1 MDFDEDQ
8 LRESAKPYFETA
20 RAGDWEHAG
29 RVVRWVKEL
38 GAGREDSHLLIAAGY
53 LHDIGW
59 SGVAPRGKLDLD
71 ELLALEP
78 KANANSARLI
88 SEVLTKLNFSTEE
101 IQRVTRLVAAADR
114 HRSGAGDE
122 AIVVDAD
129 NLSKLCAEHVR
140 EKFKPESYAKA
151 LDLFEHQLCA
161 RITTRQGRELFP
173 KLLADV
179 KRELAPVLQQAGVPK
194 PPTSSAPGA

>member
-1 MDFDEDQ
+1 MDFNEQQ
-8 LRESAKPYFETA
+8 LREAAEPYFETA

-38 GAGREDSHLLIAAGY
+38 GAEREDLYLLITAAR

-71 ELLALEP
+71 ELLALES

-88 SEVLTKLNFSTEE
+88 SEVLTKLRFSKQDIET
-101 IQRVTRLVAAADR
+101 VTRLVSAADK
-114 HRSGAGDE
+114 HRSAADDE

-129 NLSKLCAEHVR
+129 NLSKLCVEHLR
-140 EKFKPESYAKA
+140 EKYRPESYAKA
-151 LDLFEHQLCA
+151 LHLFEHQLCP
-161 RITTRQGRELFP
+161 RITTRKGREIFP
-173 KLLADV
+173 KLLADL
-179 KRELAPVLQQAGVPK
+179 KRELAPSPRATSR
-194 PPTSSAPGA
+194 PTSSIPGA

>member
-1 MDFDEDQ
+1 MAFDEQQ
-8 LRESAKPYFETA
+8 LRETAKPYFETA

-38 GAGREDSHLLIAAGY
+38 GAGREDSYLLIAAAY

-78 KANANSARLI
+78 KANANSSRLI
-88 SEVLTKLNFSTEE
+88 SEVLTKLRFRLQDIET
-101 IQRVTRLVAAADR
+101 VKRLVAAADQ
-114 HRSGAGDE
+114 HRSSAEDE

-129 NLSKLCAEHVR
+129 NLSKLCIEHLR
-140 EKFKPESYAKA
+140 EKYRPESYAKA

-161 RITTRQGRELFP
+161 RITTSKGREIFP
-173 KLLADV
+173 TLLESL
-179 KRELAPVLQQAGVPK
+179 KRKLAPVSQ
-194 PPTSSAPGA
+194 

>member
-1 MDFDEDQ
+1 MNFDEQQ
-8 LRESAKPYFETA
+8 LRETAKPYFETA

-38 GAGREDSHLLIAAGY
+38 GAGREDLYLLITAAC

-88 SEVLTKLNFSTEE
+88 SEVLTRLHFGRQE
-101 IQRVTRLVAAADR
+101 IETVKRLVAAADQ
-114 HRSGAGDE
+114 HRSSAEDE

-129 NLSKLCAEHVR
+129 NLSKLCIEHLR
-140 EKFKPESYAKA
+140 EKYRPESYAKA

-161 RITTRQGRELFP
+161 RITTRKGGEIFPGLLSEL
-173 KLLADV
+173 
-179 KRELAPVLQQAGVPK
+179 KRELARAAQH
-194 PPTSSAPGA
+194 GAAADGR

>member
-1 MDFDEDQ
+1 MAIEAGVRFDEQ
-8 LRESAKPYFETA
+8 RLREAARPYFHTA
-20 RAGDWEHAG
+20 RAGDWEHAL

-38 GAGREDSHLLIAAGY
+38 GAGRADLHLLITAAY

-59 SGVAPRGKLDLD
+59 SGVAPQGMLDLD

-88 SEVLTKLNFSTEE
+88 SELLAGLRFTPDE
-101 IQRVTRLVAAADR
+101 IRTVNRLVSAADQ
-114 HRSGAGDE
+114 HRSSADDE

-129 NLSKLCAEHVR
+129 NLSKLCVEHLR
-140 EKFKPESYAKA
+140 EKYKPESYAKA

-161 RITTRQGRELFP
+161 RITTRQGKELYP
-173 KLLADV
+173 GLLA
-179 KRELAPVLQQAGVPK
+179 ELKQGLLSPSP
-194 PPTSSAPGA
+194 

>member
-1 MDFDEDQ
+1 MNFDEQQ
-8 LRESAKPYFETA
+8 LGDAAKPYFETA

-38 GAGREDSHLLIAAGY
+38 GAGREDLYLLITAAR

-78 KANANSARLI
+78 KANANSAPQI
-88 SEVLTKLNFSTEE
+88 TDVLTKLEFSQQDIET
-101 IQRVTRLVAAADR
+101 VKRLVSAADQ
-114 HRSGAGDE
+114 HRSSAGDE

-129 NLSKLCAEHVR
+129 NLSKLCIEHLR
-140 EKFKPESYAKA
+140 EKYRPESYAKA

-161 RITTRQGRELFP
+161 RITTRKGRAAFP
-173 KLLADV
+173 KLLAEL
-179 KRELAPVLQQAGVPK
+179 KRELSASIRATSR
-194 PPTSSAPGA
+194 PTSPVPGA

>member
-1 MDFDEDQ
+1 MPFDEQQ
-8 LRESAKPYFETA
+8 LREAAKPYFERA

-38 GAGREDSHLLIAAGY
+38 GAGREDLYLLIAAGY

-59 SGVAPRGKLDLD
+59 SGVAPQGKLDLD

-88 SEVLTKLNFSTEE
+88 SEVLEKLRFSEQE
-101 IQRVTRLVAAADR
+101 IQTVNRLVSAADQ
-114 HRSGAGDE
+114 HRSSAVDE

-129 NLSKLCAEHVR
+129 NLSKLCVEHLR

-151 LDLFEHQLCA
+151 VHLFEHELCG
-161 RITTRQGRELFP
+161 RITTSEGQELFP
-173 KLLADV
+173 RLLSEL
-179 KRELAPVLQQAGVPK
+179 KRELSPLTYNGPN
-194 PPTSSAPGA
+194 T

>member
-1 MDFDEDQ
+1 MDFDEQQ
-8 LRESAKPYFETA
+8 LRKTAKPYFETA

-29 RVVRWVKEL
+29 RVVGWVKEL
-38 GAGREDSHLLIAAGY
+38 GAGRKDLYLLVTAAR

-88 SEVLTKLNFSTEE
+88 SEVLTKLQFSKEDIET
-101 IQRVTRLVAAADR
+101 VKRLVSAADQ
-114 HRSGAGDE
+114 HRSSAGDE
-122 AIVVDAD
+122 AIVVDSD
-129 NLSKLCAEHVR
+129 NLSKLCVEHLR
-140 EKFKPESYAKA
+140 EKYRPESYAKA

-161 RITTRQGRELFP
+161 RITTAKGREIFP
-173 KLLADV
+173 RLLSEL
-179 KRELAPVLQQAGVPK
+179 KRELAPELQQAGAAQPQ
-194 PPTSSAPGA
+194 

>member
-1 MDFDEDQ
+1 MPNAEIEFDEEQ
-8 LRESAKPYFETA
+8 LREAAKSYFETA

-38 GAGREDSHLLIAAGY
+38 GGRRKDAHLLIAAAY

-78 KANANSARLI
+78 RANANSARLI
-88 SEVLTKLNFSTEE
+88 SEVLTRLRFRSEDIAT
-101 IQRVTRLVAAADR
+101 VSRLVSAADQ
-114 HRSGAGDE
+114 HRSSAEDE

-129 NLSKLCAEHVR
+129 NLSKLCVEHVR
-140 EKFKPESYAKA
+140 EKFRPESYAKA
-151 LDLFEHQLCA
+151 LELFEHRLCA
-161 RITTRQGRELFP
+161 RITTRRGTELFP
-173 KLLADV
+173 KLLAEL
-179 KRELAPVLQQAGVPK
+179 KRGLF
-194 PPTSSAPGA
+194 SR